1 MKYVF
6 FGLLLVL
13 ALIAPTVLY
22 PTILMQV
29 LCFALFASAFNLLFG
44 YTGLISFGHAAF
56 FGFAAYISG
65 YTAKELGFT
74 PEIAILCGG
83 LSAALLGLVI
93 GSLAIRQQGIIF
105 AMITMALAE
114 VVYFVCLR
122 APFTGGEDGLQSVP
136 RGHLFGLID
145 LNNSFAMYY
154 FVLAIFVACSFLIY
168 RIIHSPF
175 GQVLKAIR
183 ENESRAISMGY
194 KTDHYKLVAFVLS
207 ATLAGI
213 AGATKTLV
221 FQLASLSDV
230 HWHKSG
236 EVVLMTLLG
245 GLGTITGP
253 WVGAAFVVALG
264 DGLAEIG
271 EWVPFI
277 LGATFVV
284 CVLMF
289 RRGIVGELE
298 FFLKARADRAPHS
311 APVAA
316 EAPEPATNLPREKPL
331 SVRSS

>member
-6 FGLLLVL
+6 IGLILVL
-13 ALIAPTVLY
+13 ALIAPVYLY
-22 PTILMQV
+22 PTFLMQA

-93 GSLAIRQQGIIF
+93 GALAIRQQGIIF

-136 RGHLFGLID
+136 RGHLFGVID
-145 LNNSFAMYY
+145 LKNSFTMYY
-154 FVLAIFVACSFLIY
+154 FVLAIFLACSFVIY

-194 KTDHYKLVAFVLS
+194 KTDRYKLIAFILS

-245 GLGTITGP
+245 GLGTIVGP
-253 WVGAAFVVALG
+253 WVGATFVVALQ

-284 CVLMF
+284 CVLLF
-289 RRGIVGELE
+289 RRGIVGEVE
-298 FFLKARADRAPHS
+298 FFLKSRADKRLL
-311 APVAA
+311 
-316 EAPEPATNLPREKPL
+316 PEPTAAVAPLPATSRPCGESL
-331 SVRSS
+331 SVSN